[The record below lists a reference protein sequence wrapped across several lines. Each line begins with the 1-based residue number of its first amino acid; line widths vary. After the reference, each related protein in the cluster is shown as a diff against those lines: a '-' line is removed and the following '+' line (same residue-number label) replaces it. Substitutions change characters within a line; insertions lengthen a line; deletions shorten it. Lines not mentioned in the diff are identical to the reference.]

1 MNHVPCVFVSASVS
15 EESFMLYHTKIHDM
29 LKGRLASS
37 RLSEVTPHLC
47 QQFKERIQAVFGSE
61 GNIAYCRGADFL

>member
-1 MNHVPCVFVSASVS
+1 
-15 EESFMLYHTKIHDM
+15 MLYHTKIHDM

-37 RLSEVTPHLC
+37 HLSEVTPHLC

-61 GNIAYCRGADFL
+61 GNINI